1 MRGCAVR
8 RNPFWEGRN
17 PINDRADIDFEAEG
31 LLGDLKG
38 KFREARLALLRELVD
53 QGVSVDELKR
63 AVQENR
69 LVLLPVERVFEED
82 AHRYSA
88 AEIAER
94 AGIKPEFLARLLQA
108 LGAPIPED
116 DDRVYG
122 EADVEAA
129 KRAKE
134 FLDAGLPEAGLLE
147 TSRII
152 GISMANLADANRD
165 LVGQVFTEPGVDE
178 RELALRYAEAAKALA
193 PRLGET
199 LLHAYRLHLR
209 EAIREAVVNEAELA
223 EGRISGTDEV
233 TIAFADLV
241 GFTRLGESLDIEQVG
256 DLSGKLFE
264 LASEAARPPVRLV
277 KMIGDAAMFASR
289 ETEPLLESVLGL
301 IEAVGRE
308 EIPPLRAGVA
318 RGQALGR
325 GGDWYGRPVNL
336 ASRITNFARPD
347 SVVADQEVKDSI
359 ASTNGRPFAFSF
371 AGKRHFKGI
380 EGEVPVHRVRRAE
393 KNQQ

>member
-1 MRGCAVR
+1 VA
-8 RNPFWEGRN
+8 E
-17 PINDRADIDFEAEG
+17 IDFEAEG

-38 KFREARLALLRELVD
+38 KAREARLALLQELTD
-53 QGVSVDELKR
+53 QGVSLEELKE
-63 AVQENR
+63 AVEEDR

-88 AEIAER
+88 AEIAEKS
-94 AGIKPEFLARLLQA
+94 GLEPEFLARLLQA
-108 LGAPIPED
+108 LGAPIPNED
-116 DDRVYG
+116 DQVFG

-129 KRAKE
+129 KRAKA
-134 FLDAGLPEAGLLE
+134 FLDAGLPEDGLLE

-165 LVGQVFTEPGVDE
+165 LVGQVFTEPGLDE
-178 RELALRYAEAAKALA
+178 RELALRYAEAARAMA

-209 EAIREAVVNEAELA
+209 EAIRQAVVNEAELA

-241 GFTRLGESLDIEQVG
+241 GYTRLGESLDIEQVG
-256 DLSGKLFE
+256 DLSGKLLE
-264 LASEAARPPVRLV
+264 LASDAARPPVRLV

-289 ETEPLLESVLGL
+289 ESGPLLESVLGL
-301 IEAVGRE
+301 VEAVGRE

-325 GGDWYGRPVNL
+325 AGDWYGRPVNL
-336 ASRITNFARPD
+336 AARITNFAWPD
-347 SVVADQEVKDSI
+347 SVVVDEQVKDSI
-359 ASTNGRPFAFSF
+359 AQSNGRPFEFSF
-371 AGKRHFKGI
+371 AGKRKFKGF
-380 EGEVPVHRVRRAE
+380 EGEVPVHRVRRADDE
-393 KNQQ
+393 

>member
-1 MRGCAVR
+1 MA
-8 RNPFWEGRN
+8 E
-17 PINDRADIDFEAEG
+17 IDFEAEG

-38 KFREARLALLRELVD
+38 KAREARLALLQELTD
-53 QGVSVDELKR
+53 QGVSLEELKQ
-63 AVQENR
+63 AVEEDR

-88 AEIAER
+88 AEIAEKS
-94 AGIKPEFLARLLQA
+94 GLEPEFLARLLQA
-108 LGAPIPED
+108 LGAPIPDD
-116 DDRVYG
+116 DDRVFG
-122 EADVEAA
+122 EADIEAA
-129 KRAKE
+129 KRAKA
-134 FLDAGLPEAGLLE
+134 FLDAGLPEDGLLE

-165 LVGQVFTEPGVDE
+165 LVGQVFTEPGLDE
-178 RELALRYAEAAKALA
+178 RELALRYAQAAKAMA

-209 EAIREAVVNEAELA
+209 EAIRQAVVNEAELA

-241 GFTRLGESLDIEQVG
+241 GYTRLGESLDIEQVG
-256 DLSGKLFE
+256 DLSGKLLE
-264 LASEAARPPVRLV
+264 LASDAARPPVRLV

-289 ETEPLLESVLGL
+289 ESGPLLESVLGL
-301 IEAVGRE
+301 VEAVGRE

-325 GGDWYGRPVNL
+325 AGDWYGRPVNL
-336 ASRITNFARPD
+336 AARITNFAWPD
-347 SVVADQEVKDSI
+347 SVVVDEQVKDSI
-359 ASTNGRPFAFSF
+359 AQSNGRLFEFSF
-371 AGKRHFKGI
+371 AGKRKFKGFA
-380 EGEVPVHRVRRAE
+380 GEVPVHRVRRADGE
-393 KNQQ
+393 

>member
-1 MRGCAVR
+1 MLRSEAR
-8 RNPFWEGRN
+8 SNPFMHAG
-17 PINDRADIDFEAEG
+17 IDFEAEG

-38 KFREARLALLRELVD
+38 KPREARLALLEELAD
-53 QGVSVDELKR
+53 QGVSLEELKR
-63 AVQENR
+63 AVEEHR
-69 LVLLPVERVFEED
+69 LVLLPVERVFDEGAE
-82 AHRYSA
+82 RYTA
-88 AEIAER
+88 TEIAEK
-94 AGIKPEFLARLLQA
+94 AGLAPQFLGRLLQA

-116 DDRVYG
+116 DEPVYS
-122 EADVEAA
+122 EADLEAA
-129 KRAKE
+129 KRAKS
-134 FLDAGLPEAGLLE
+134 FLEAGLPEEGLLE

-199 LLHAYRLHLR
+199 LLHAYRIQLR
-209 EAIREAVVNEAELA
+209 EAIRQAVVNEQELA
-223 EGRISGTDEV
+223 EGRVSGTDEM

-241 GFTRLGESLDIEQVG
+241 GFTRLGESLDIEQIG
-256 DLSGKLFE
+256 DLSGRLFE
-264 LASEAARPPVRLV
+264 LAAEAARPPVRLV

-289 ETEPLLESVLGL
+289 ESQPLLDAILGL
-301 IEAVGRE
+301 VESAGTE

-336 ASRITNFARPD
+336 AARITNFARPD
-347 SVVADQEVKDSI
+347 SVVADQTVKDSI
-359 ASTNGRPFAFSF
+359 AKTNGWPFDFSF
-371 AGKRHFKGI
+371 AGKRRFKGI

-393 KNQQ
+393 DGSGS